1 MKVLVVDDEPKIV
14 EIVTAYL
21 QKAGYMV
28 ESTDSG
34 TQALEMAQS
43 HDVDLVVLDLMLPD
57 MNGLEVAQLLRE
69 TRHVP
74 IIMLTA
80 RSSEA
85 DVIKGLRTGADD
97 YIIKPFS
104 PRILVARVESVLR
117 RQVPNHAD
125 EICTDDGK
133 IKVNLMTREVR
144 CHGETIELTKTE
156 FDLLEVMIRHPKQ
169 IFSREQLIQT
179 TRGIDYEGMDRM
191 IDSHIKNL
199 RKKLEVDPKSPH
211 YIKTATGSGYFF
223 TEVSA

>member
-34 TQALEMAQS
+34 TQALAMAQS

-80 RSSEA
+80 RSSE
-85 DVIKGLRTGADD
+85 ADD